1 MEVSQL
7 FIPWTNI
14 PICFSSNNI
23 ACSKDVSHFH
33 FLQARTVAAATQT
46 LCDAANAAVQGN
58 ASEERLIAGA
68 NQVASS
74 TAQLLLACRVKAD
87 ANSATQKR
95 LQVRR
100 SCDEM
105 QFSPNILY
113 EVFGRKCKPIILGC
127 NA

>member
-1 MEVSQL
+1 MFCLS
-7 FIPWTNI
+7 T
-14 PICFSSNNI
+14 
-23 ACSKDVSHFH
+23 
-33 FLQARTVAAATQT
+33 QARTVAAATQT

-95 LQVRR
+95 LQVCW
-100 SCDEM
+100 SAVIYLSLCNKTVTM
-105 QFSPNILY
+105 NNSW
-113 EVFGRKCKPIILGC
+113 RKNSFKCLI
-127 NA
+127 

>member
-1 MEVSQL
+1 MFCLYV
-7 FIPWTNI
+7 
-14 PICFSSNNI
+14 
-23 ACSKDVSHFH
+23 
-33 FLQARTVAAATQT
+33 QARTVAAATQT

-95 LQVRR
+95 LQVCW
-100 SCDEM
+100 SA
-105 QFSPNILY
+105 
-113 EVFGRKCKPIILGC
+113 G
-127 NA
+127 